1 MSRRGAP
8 TYSVDGCSSSV
19 TVLSSFPDVSNVL
32 FLSVFAARIV
42 RELQQAVG
50 SNAEVCVK
58 AGSVKDALLEA
69 ARESDADV
77 LMIGRGS
84 GGDSWADQ
92 GSDIR
97 NCSRLAISRTQR
109 LTPQRDTCL
118 SAGCI

>member
-1 MSRRGAP
+1 M
-8 TYSVDGCSSSV
+8 
-19 TVLSSFPDVSNVL
+19 LSSFPDVSNVL

-77 LMIGRGS
+77 LMIG
-84 GGDSWADQ
+84 
-92 GSDIR
+92 
-97 NCSRLAISRTQR
+97 
-109 LTPQRDTCL
+109 
-118 SAGCI
+118 